1 LCAAGHVFAGSIL
14 FIGNSFTFAYGSPVR
29 YYRPDSVTD
38 LNSTDQ
44 GGVPALFKSFT
55 VEAGLPYE
63 VYLET
68 DIRQCHRP

>member
-1 LCAAGHVFAGSIL
+1 VCRGPGLRRQLL